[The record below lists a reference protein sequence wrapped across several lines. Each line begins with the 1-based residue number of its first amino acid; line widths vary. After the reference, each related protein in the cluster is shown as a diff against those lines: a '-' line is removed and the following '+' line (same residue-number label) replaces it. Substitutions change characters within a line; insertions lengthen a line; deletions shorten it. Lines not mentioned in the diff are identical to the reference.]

1 MEERKKRDWG
11 KIAALLCVLLLAVNL
26 WQGQRLE
33 NLERQIS
40 EARRKL
46 SAEIGGLESSFY
58 AQAQE
63 ADKLVWNWEYIPS
76 LNMEK
81 RRLDVEVSAVLKEWR
96 EDTAVE
102 LFWFAE
108 NGGGEGDSLPL
119 FGGGTGTFTGTLELP
134 LDNPSMEISLYAV
147 IQNGGSQRRESLGL
161 LGGVWEL
168 LPLWCEAQAGQTQ
181 AEYLK
186 GVFTAYECS
195 AKLYTKLY
203 PGPVVAEDCVFRLRR
218 NNELVAEQAAEPGE
232 RSSSYFCGKLSAEAQ
247 PGDRMDLTFFCRDEN
262 GLGYEFLLQG
272 WIAVEERDVFN
283 NTSSWENVPK
293 LTWD

>member
-1 MEERKKRDWG
+1 MERKKRDWG
-11 KIAALLCVLLLAVNL
+11 STAALLCALLLAVNL
-26 WQGQRLE
+26 WQGKRLE
-33 NLERQIS
+33 NLERRIS
-40 EARRKL
+40 EAQMKL
-46 SAEIGGLESSFY
+46 SFEIGELESSLY

-63 ADKLVWNWEYIPS
+63 EEKLVWNWEYTPS

-81 RRLDVEVSAVLKEWR
+81 RCLDVEVSAILKEWR

-108 NGGGEGDSLPL
+108 NGGGKGDSISLSS
-119 FGGGTGTFTGTLELP
+119 GGTGASAGTLELP
-134 LDNPSMEISLYAV
+134 LDGPMDISLYAV

-168 LPLWCEAQAGQTQ
+168 LPLWCESQAGRTQ

-186 GVFTAYECS
+186 GVFTVYECGTE
-195 AKLYTKLY
+195 LHTKFY
-203 PGPVVAEDCVFRLRR
+203 PGPAMAEDCVFRLRR
-218 NNELVAEQAAEPGE
+218 NNELVVEQAAEPGD
-232 RSSSYFCGKLSAEAQ
+232 RFSSYSCGKLSAEAQ

-272 WIAVEERDVFN
+272 WVAVEERDVE
-283 NTSSWENVPK
+283 SSVSAWEDMLK